1 VSSAVLLVELPLL
14 LWRRAAV
21 DFLLL
26 LLDDGEVD
34 LGRPGD
40 LRKRFSMVMCVCN
53 YMT

>member
-1 VSSAVLLVELPLL
+1 VELLLLV

-21 DFLLL
+21 DFLPL
-26 LLDDGEVD
+26 LLDGELV

-40 LRKRFSMVMCVCN
+40 LRKRFSMVMCVCVCN